1 MDEIID
7 KLKEIWSEMSSKMK
21 MTVIGAGALL
31 ALIVL
36 ILYVAS
42 ESHEE
47 KIKRFQSEIRPYYQ
61 AEMSSCLKSFPLF
74 GVKLE
79 GDMNATS
86 KDGFHAGSVL
96 TDTELL
102 KNKTMMFNL
111 EVAGPNGIEYKQ
123 NWGELAILGLN
134 KKIEPKTQR
143 AYANYFGPDIEKYGF
158 LEVKSMIVNY
168 VYDWIGDIEEE
179 GSDERIGN
187 TPSFAETESFA
198 EWDRSRYAVRE
209 GYYARET
216 GHMYV
221 VDFSKESMNDDRFN
235 DIKGYIHNPKRE
247 DLRGKYFFGFHS
259 SFGDGR
265 DFQIT
270 TEITQAQ
277 YDSYLKFYAE
287 LK

>member
-1 MDEIID
+1 MDEIIE
-7 KLKEIWSEMSSKMK
+7 KLKELWEGLSSKMK
-21 MTVIGAGALL
+21 MIVIGSGALV

-36 ILYVAS
+36 IVYVAS
-42 ESHEE
+42 ESREE
-47 KIKRFQSEIRPYYQ
+47 KIERFQSEIRPYYQ

-86 KDGFHAGSVL
+86 KEGWSAGSVG
-96 TDTELL
+96 TYTELL
-102 KNKTMMFNL
+102 KNKTMLFSL

-134 KKIEPKTQR
+134 KKINDRTHK
-143 AYANYFGPDIEKYGF
+143 AYAKYFGQDLEKYGF
-158 LEVKSMIVNY
+158 LEVESMILSF
-168 VYDWIGDIEEE
+168 VYDWIRDIKEVGDESADFMEEQE
-179 GSDERIGN
+179 SEEFSESDN
-187 TPSFAETESFA
+187 FS
-198 EWDRSRYAVRE
+198 EWDISNY
-209 GYYARET
+209 GSSRET

-221 VDFSKESMNDDRFN
+221 VDFSKENMNEDRFN

-247 DLRGKYFFGFHS
+247 ELRGKYFFGFHS
-259 SFGDGR
+259 SFGGGR

-270 TEITQAQ
+270 TEITRAQ